1 MSCLENVD
9 SQKKTGW
16 SLDNRYRR
24 IAASP
29 ALPVALV
36 LMLGWWLA
44 GAAETMAQPAGE
56 AKEIVAYVDK
66 QPIDRRSLEAHL
78 EGPLRQLEIEKQ
90 QLLER
95 GLSELVE
102 QRLLSLEA
110 GKRGVAVGQL
120 LAEEVQGKINI
131 DSAAVDAFFA
141 ANQARIGQPKEQVA
155 PQIRRYLEQQEAQ
168 RLRSELLAGLR
179 EAHDVSLLL
188 EPYRASLPVAESAPM
203 RGSNEAPVTL
213 TVFSDFQCPG
223 CRSIEPVLDAVRE
236 ANGEN
241 LNLVF
246 RQYPLT
252 SIHPQAFQAAEAAL
266 CAGDQ
271 GQFWPMH
278 ASLFADQRRLNRAD
292 LDQRAETLGLDRAAF
307 TACLDAGD
315 KKKVVEDDMRLGRE
329 LGISGTPTIFV
340 NGRPVTLGQGASP
353 QDAIQALIEDELRRS
368 AG

>member
-1 MSCLENVD
+1 MSCLENVN
-9 SQKKTGW
+9 SKTKW
-16 SLDNRYRR
+16 NLERR
-24 IAASP
+24 RHGIAASP

-36 LMLGWWLA
+36 LMLGWWL
-44 GAAETMAQPAGE
+44 GTAAETLAQPAGQG
-56 AKEIVAYVDK
+56 KEIVAYVDQ
-66 QPIDRRSLEAHL
+66 QPIERQELEAHL
-78 EGPLRQLEIEKQ
+78 EGPLRQLEVEKQ

-95 GLSELVE
+95 GLAELVE

-120 LAEEVQGKINI
+120 LADEVQGKITV
-131 DSAAVDAFFA
+131 DTAAVDAFFA

-168 RLRSELLAGLR
+168 RLRTQLLAGLR
-179 EAHDVSLLL
+179 DAHDVSLLL
-188 EPYRASLPVAESAPM
+188 EPYRASLPAAKAAPM
-203 RGSNEAPVTL
+203 RGSDKAPVTL

-223 CRSIEPVLDAVRE
+223 CRSIEPVLDAVRD
-236 ANGEN
+236 ANGDK

-271 GQFWPMH
+271 GQFWQMH

-292 LDQRAETLGLDRAAF
+292 LDQRAETLGLDSSAF
-307 TACLDAGD
+307 AACLDAGD
-315 KKKVVEDDMRLGRE
+315 KKQVVEDDMRLGRE
-329 LGISGTPTIFV
+329 LGISGTPTLFV
-340 NGRPVTLGQGASP
+340 NGRPVTLGQSP